1 VILVTSFVEGNT
13 SAFIVGVFM
22 GCLFA
27 VLWFVL
33 PLLRRQRG
41 ERSAD

>member
-1 VILVTSFVEGNT
+1 VTSFVEGNT
-13 SAFIVGVFM
+13 SAIVVGVFI

-33 PLLRRQRG
+33 PLLRRKR
-41 ERSAD
+41 ADRDS